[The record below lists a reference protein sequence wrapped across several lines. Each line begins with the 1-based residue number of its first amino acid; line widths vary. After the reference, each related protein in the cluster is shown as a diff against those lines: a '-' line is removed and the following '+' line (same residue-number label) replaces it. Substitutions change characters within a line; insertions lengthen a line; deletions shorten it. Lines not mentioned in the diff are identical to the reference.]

1 MTVAEGLRRF
11 RRERKLTQSDVARD
25 LGMHRQEIQRY
36 ESGRVRPLID
46 FLIKLADAYDVS
58 IDYLVGRDAVQSS

>member
-11 RRERKLTQSDVARD
+11 RRERKLTQREVAVT
-25 LGMHRQEIQRY
+25 LGMFPQEIQRY

-46 FLIKLADAYDVS
+46 FLIKVADAYNVS
-58 IDYLVGRDAVQSS
+58 IDYLVGRSDKSA